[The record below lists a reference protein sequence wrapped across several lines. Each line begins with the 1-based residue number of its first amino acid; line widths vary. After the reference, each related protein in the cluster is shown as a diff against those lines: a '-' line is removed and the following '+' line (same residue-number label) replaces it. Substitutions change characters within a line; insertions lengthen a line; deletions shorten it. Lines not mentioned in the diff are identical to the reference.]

1 MLLCAL
7 ITYFFL
13 SKENQAKSIKT
24 TSSITAVTVN
34 KAENNDQLPQ
44 QNQEDLPQVKP
55 SKPIKNA
62 SATVNSDKQKHAWA
76 VNVNNPIVEENG
88 IHVGIAKMDTDLLAN
103 LSLEQTLVVDIPHN
117 NERYQVKLNTTY
129 NFSDSVE
136 VWEGKIENGQ
146 PYERI
151 SIHRGKKQ
159 AYISVSTTNGLYT
172 ATVNPSTG
180 VVKITNDSEI
190 THHKNQGKVDVM
202 KATAFTIPAPTRKT
216 NNGGIE

>member
-1 MLLCAL
+1 MLFCAL

-13 SKENQAKSIKT
+13 SKD
-24 TSSITAVTVN
+24 
-34 KAENNDQLPQ
+34 DQ
-44 QNQEDLPQVKP
+44 
-55 SKPIKNA
+55 SKPIK
-62 SATVNSDKQKHAWA
+62 ATTPITANTVKHAGNNDKSPQQSQEGLQQVKPTESIKNDSAIINNNKPRPVWA
-76 VNVNNPIVEENG
+76 VNMNNPLIEENG
-88 IHVGIAKMDTDLLAN
+88 IHVGQAKMDTDLLAN
-103 LSLEQTLVVDIPHN
+103 LALEQTLVVNIPHN
-117 NERYQVKLNTTY
+117 NEQYRVKLDATY

-180 VVKITNDSEI
+180 AVKITNDSEL
-190 THHKNQGKVDVM
+190 THHINQGKVDVM
-202 KATAFTIPAPTRKT
+202 KTTAFTIPAPTRKT
-216 NNGGIE
+216 SNGGAE